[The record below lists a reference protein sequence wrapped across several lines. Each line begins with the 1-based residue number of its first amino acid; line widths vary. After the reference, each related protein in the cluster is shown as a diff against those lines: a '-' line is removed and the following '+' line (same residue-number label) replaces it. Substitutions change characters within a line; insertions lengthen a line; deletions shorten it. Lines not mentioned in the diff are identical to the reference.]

1 MQSVGLLRFAH
12 HGGDQYRKGHHKERS
27 HRVHVYLL
35 PHERHETLHIH
46 TILLVFVSELFKD
59 MKITSLI
66 HVRIAMFFNTR
77 NTPSMFQTT
86 SLYPAVRFRE
96 SGMLIV

>member
-1 MQSVGLLRFAH
+1 
-12 HGGDQYRKGHHKERS
+12 
-27 HRVHVYLL
+27 
-35 PHERHETLHIH
+35 
-46 TILLVFVSELFKD
+46 VSELFKD